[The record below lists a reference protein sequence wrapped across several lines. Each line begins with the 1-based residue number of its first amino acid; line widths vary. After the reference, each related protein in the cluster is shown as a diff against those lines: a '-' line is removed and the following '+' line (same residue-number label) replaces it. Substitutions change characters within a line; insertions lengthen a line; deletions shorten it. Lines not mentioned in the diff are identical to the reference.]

1 MAKLGS
7 IIFPDG
13 KHLTI
18 NTESTLKAQFSC
30 NLEGNVK
37 ENTIIRKLEDG
48 KLVVECVMNNVT
60 CTQFHEKRA
69 KIPSSLIF

>member
-1 MAKLGS
+1 MPHSAVLVLHAHPPVSQIATIQPLGAMAKLGS

-30 NLEGNVK
+30 NLEGK
-37 ENTIIRKLEDG
+37 
-48 KLVVECVMNNVT
+48 
-60 CTQFHEKRA
+60 F
-69 KIPSSLIF
+69 